1 MYDTFDI
8 SHYIPDYIYCQV
20 LLQIFFVFSFLYI
33 YVMLYIKKGWYIM
46 QIDIKQKLKESGM
59 TRYELA
65 KRIGVTYPTIDNIY
79 KGTSTSI
86 KFEILEAICK
96 ELNCSPIDILI
107 SDDQQMKRLLA
118 YASKINELN
127 KNKSD
132 T

>member
-1 MYDTFDI
+1 M
-8 SHYIPDYIYCQV
+8 
-20 LLQIFFVFSFLYI
+20 
-33 YVMLYIKKGWYIM
+33 K
-46 QIDIKQKLKESGM
+46 IDIKQKLEENHM

-96 ELNCSPIDILI
+96 ELNCSPIDILV
-107 SDDQQMKRLLA
+107 SEDPQMQRLLA
-118 YASKINELN
+118 YTSKINELN
-127 KNKSD
+127 NKDKSD

>member
-1 MYDTFDI
+1 MKI
-8 SHYIPDYIYCQV
+8 SIQN
-20 LLQIFFVFSFLYI
+20 
-33 YVMLYIKKGWYIM
+33 
-46 QIDIKQKLKESGM
+46 KLNEKNI

-96 ELNCSPIDILI
+96 ELDCLPIEILTF
-107 SDDQQMKRLLA
+107 DDPDMKERQTQRLLDYYNA
-118 YASKINELN
+118 IKNE
-127 KNKSD
+127 